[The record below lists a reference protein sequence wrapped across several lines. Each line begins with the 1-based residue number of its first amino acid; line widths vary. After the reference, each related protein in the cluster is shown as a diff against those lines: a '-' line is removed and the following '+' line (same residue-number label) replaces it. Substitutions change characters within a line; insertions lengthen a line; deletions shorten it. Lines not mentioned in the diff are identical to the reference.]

1 MSQKGV
7 SLMAKDTLTVKQEKY
22 VQGLFRGMSQIDA
35 YIGAYGRKK
44 MSDNALYVEASKLA
58 DNPKVSLRL
67 KELTDEL
74 KERNM
79 VTVEKVLNELSHIA
93 FDDISNYLSYKT
105 VKTLQGT
112 DDEGEPIIGYQTV
125 VDLKDSDTI
134 DTRSIAEVSIGTN
147 GTFKFKQYCKDNALV
162 QLGKYLGMFTDKMEL
177 TGKGGGPI
185 QHEDVSLEEK
195 LKFIES
201 LKNT

>member
-1 MSQKGV
+1 MPSG
-7 SLMAKDTLTVKQEKY
+7 KDATLTVKEEKFVQE
-22 VQGLFRGMSQIDA
+22 LFKGETQIDA
-35 YIGAYGRKK
+35 YKCAY
-44 MSDNALYVEASKLA
+44 NASKMKDKTIYEKACLLA
-58 DNPKVSLRL
+58 SKGKIRARL
-67 KELTDEL
+67 KELQEEL
-74 KERNM
+74 KDRNM

-134 DTRSIAEVSIGTN
+134 DTRSIAEVSIGPN

-162 QLGKYLGMFTDKMEL
+162 QIGKYLGMFTEKVEHSGKIEL
-177 TGKGGGPI
+177 PSIIITK
-185 QHEDVSLEEK
+185 
-195 LKFIES
+195 
-201 LKNT
+201 